1 MSDSLQTFLT
11 PHVASLVDHLRNPF
25 QLVVYGDKYDN
36 KTRAVITSQDAP
48 SSSSSGGHDAET
60 AEFQGLFDYF
70 CEKNCLALL
79 VDLITGR
86 AITPPGSDSSPPTVY
101 LPPGS
106 VAVQVIQT
114 ISLLVSNVKEN
125 TSLFYILSN
134 NYINEVIEFEP
145 WKGYGASREGGE
157 GREEVRRTRR
167 LRSP

>member
-1 MSDSLQTFLT
+1 M
-11 PHVASLVDHLRNPF
+11 
-25 QLVVYGDKYDN
+25 
-36 KTRAVITSQDAP
+36 
-48 SSSSSGGHDAET
+48 
-60 AEFQGLFDYF
+60 FDYF

-86 AITPPGSDSSPPTVY
+86 AITPQTSDASAAEPTAY
-101 LPPGS
+101 LPPGA

-145 WKGYGASREGGE
+145 WKGYGKSRDGGE
-157 GREEVRRTRR
+157 GREEVREGGEVERIPEARPRPHLHPSATRPDPP
-167 LRSP
+167 STPTSTPPDTHPTYS